1 MFGFPNFGKKQ
12 APVSV
17 PVAAAGKLVL
27 VSQEDIYRPDQAG
40 LQRDQKRQ
48 PILLLRKGQEI
59 AAHDL
64 PKLIQN
70 GVRPDQVSFQYAENG
85 TPFQLF
91 DTAISTAAANKTA
104 ASTPV
109 ISASKKIEA
118 PVSVPVTPVS
128 NRATPPSHPPM
139 GRHQQEVLI
148 LESDPKQMKRLID
161 CLFVCGFDLNRI
173 HPLRISNHLSWALRR
188 HQPDVLIAD
197 YKLFM
202 AENREGELSPE
213 NTPPRIIITTDANA
227 APFDLHQL
235 QWPAHEDQIV
245 QVLPKPISRFAVK
258 RLLTPE
264 ALVSTRPLMIS

>member
-1 MFGFPNFGKKQ
+1 MFGFPSFGKKQ

-17 PVAAAGKLVL
+17 PVVAAGKLVL
-27 VSQEDIYRPDQAG
+27 VSQEDIYRPEQAG
-40 LQRDQKRQ
+40 LQRDSKRQ

-59 AAHDL
+59 AAQDL

-70 GVRPDQVSFQYAENG
+70 GVRPDQVSFQYAESG

-91 DTAISTAAANKTA
+91 DAVSKPIEKTDA
-104 ASTPV
+104 RVPAV
-109 ISASKKIEA
+109 SAQKLDA
-118 PVSVPVTPVS
+118 PVSIPVPPS
-128 NRATPPSHPPM
+128 INRATPPSHPPM

-173 HPLRISNHLSWALRR
+173 HPLCISSHLSWALRR

-202 AENREGELSPE
+202 AENREGALSPE
-213 NTPPRIIITTDANA
+213 NTPARIIITTDANA
-227 APFDLHQL
+227 APLDRHQL
-235 QWPAHEDQIV
+235 QWPEHEDQIV
-245 QVLPKPISRFAVK
+245 QVLPKPISRFAMK

-264 ALVSTRPLMIS
+264 TTSPTRPLMIS